1 MKQLLITGCKSGY
14 VDVYFNDL
22 IGLQKTI
29 ESTKLIF
36 CNIVT
41 FSFYPKILQ
50 QNNFLFQKFLSD

>member
-29 ESTKLIF
+29 ESTKLLL
-36 CNIVT
+36 CN
-41 FSFYPKILQ
+41 KISMK
-50 QNNFLFQKFLSD
+50 NCLSIP